1 MREVITPNKLTSDDE
16 SSFDDWFDAAGVSD
30 DFMNER
36 FQEADQH
43 RDSLGH
49 LSELNTSSS

>member
-30 DFMNER
+30 DFMDDR
-36 FQEADQH
+36 HQETAQL
-43 RDSLGH
+43 RDL
-49 LSELNTSSS
+49 L